1 MKMNFLKG
9 KAFGGRIISALSVI
23 FIVLLLLLNLLLTN
37 IGQDKM
43 LILDTTYEGLYTLT
57 PLMKEECAF
66 VDKLDGKVKITFC
79 SDPDTLISSAITRVA
94 YFMALQLE
102 NFFENIEVETVN
114 VIYNPTAVSKY
125 KSTSLKEISPTDII
139 VSYGDR
145 YRITNADRFWITSGG
160 EYAAFCGEYR
170 LATLFR
176 SVTAVNRPKAY
187 FVIDHGETYYDGT
200 DPDREENADASYL
213 YDMLVDRGL
222 EVETLELSKI
232 DEIPS
237 DCVLLVINN
246 PREDF
251 SVYSDRLDEFDYIS
265 DTEKL
270 DKYLVRDQ
278 GAIMI
283 AKDYS
288 ITLPVFEEFLYEWG
302 FDTSSSLVRDESS
315 SLIDETNSHT
325 EIVAQYDKDENS
337 YGYAIYGEFASLS
350 SAPSMVFKNTGY
362 ISCSYGEAEGTNEPG
377 SYTIARNYAPFFFT
391 TENAV
396 AYEKNES
403 GEYLFPSV
411 SGRLDLA
418 AVTVRMALDSY
429 TGEYEY
435 SYVFC
440 ANSGDFFSE
449 ETLGNYSF
457 VNYEVMSSLV
467 ENMIRIDEYASME
480 LGSESQNSSNRG
492 GKILL
497 DTTMYTY
504 DTIYDGD
511 NNVYKGLTDPM
522 IVLYTVILAV
532 IPVAVA
538 AVGIYVRVRR
548 KFL

>member
-9 KAFGGRIISALSVI
+9 KAFRGKIISAIGVVSI
-23 FIVLLLLLNLLLTN
+23 ILLLLLNLFLTN
-37 IGQDKM
+37 IGQEKM
-43 LILDTTYEGLYTLT
+43 LLIDTTYEGLYTLT

-66 VDKLDGKVKITFC
+66 VDKLDDKIKITFC

-102 NFFENIEVETVN
+102 NHFDNIEVETVN

-125 KSTSLKEISPTDII
+125 KSTSLKEIAPTDII

-176 SVTAVNRPKAY
+176 SVTAINRPKAY
-187 FVIDHGETYYDGT
+187 FVVDHGETYYDKT
-200 DPDREENADASYL
+200 NPDKAGNADAAYL
-213 YDMLVDRGL
+213 YDMLVERGL

-251 SVYSDRLDEFDYIS
+251 SVDSDRLDEFGYIS

-278 GAIMI
+278 GAVMI

-302 FDTSSSLVRDESS
+302 FDTSTSLVRDESS
-315 SLIDETNSHT
+315 SLVDETNSYT
-325 EIVAQYDKDENS
+325 DIVAQYDKDEDS
-337 YGYAIYGEFASLS
+337 YGYAIYGDFASLS

-403 GEYLFPSV
+403 GEYLSPSV
-411 SGRLDLA
+411 SGKLDLA

-440 ANSGDFFSE
+440 ANSGDFFSG

-457 VNYEVMSSLV
+457 VNYEVMSALV

-511 NNVYKGLTDPM
+511 NNVYKGLTDAM
-522 IVLYTVILAV
+522 IVVYTVVLAV
-532 IPVAVA
+532 FPIAVAV
-538 AVGIYVRVRR
+538 VGICVRVKR
-548 KFL
+548 KYL